1 MSIFINS
8 TERYHREE
16 MDSLGWELT
25 VCEMLA
31 REDSPCRR
39 ILKTPRS
46 LGSALHAFLSDFFP
60 WDSAGTVLEVGGG
73 YGSLMRDL
81 CAAHPGLRPT
91 MLDISPFLH
100 ARQREALTGTGADF
114 LVGDFFECGKEF
126 LGGFDLAI
134 FNENLGDF
142 PTVCGITPVVLR
154 GKGAVNDTLQAVRR
168 LFARYGLERP
178 AAGSFAFNLGAVLAV
193 QMLCEAGVP
202 RIYMSEHSC
211 QAHPPR
217 EYDGLIHVPFAGSPE
232 RIRLRGHDEYTI
244 RFSHLEAV
252 ARAHGY
258 RTHRGPYADFL
269 EFEFTPEIRFI
280 LASHASAK
288 DEHEVIRQFV
298 EDLFKY
304 EYLVLLKKTP

>member
-1 MSIFINS
+1 MSLFVNS

-31 REDSPCRR
+31 RPDSPCRR
-39 ILKTPRS
+39 ILREPRS
-46 LGSALHAFLSDFFP
+46 FGSALNAFLSKFIA
-60 WDSAGTVLEVGGG
+60 WEGVSTVLEVGGG

-81 CAAHPGLRPT
+81 LAERPGLHAT
-91 MLDISPFLH
+91 MLDISPFLL
-100 ARQREALTGTGADF
+100 ARQREALKGTGTRF
-114 LVGDFFECGKEF
+114 LEGDFFGSGKEF

-142 PTVCGITPVVLR
+142 PTVCGITPGALQ
-154 GKGAVNDTLQAVRR
+154 GKSTGDDTLNAVRG
-168 LFARYGLERP
+168 LFARYALERP
-178 AAGSFAFNLGAVLAV
+178 AAGSFAFNLGALRAV
-193 QMLCEAGVP
+193 EMLCETGVP

-211 QAHPPR
+211 QARTPS
-217 EYDGLIHVPFAGSPE
+217 EYGGLIDVPFAESPE
-232 RIRLRGHDEYTI
+232 RIGLRGHDEYTI

-258 RTHRGPYADFL
+258 RAHRGPYADFL
-269 EFEFTPEIRFI
+269 EFDLTPELNFI
-280 LASHASAK
+280 LAARSCAR
-288 DEHEVIRQFV
+288 DEHEAIRQFV

-304 EYLVLLKKTP
+304 EYLVLLKDVP